1 MKRLFFYLLFAMAMT
16 LCYADGTYYNVSIG
30 DFKYDL
36 NYRTSGESTAT
47 LNGLADPSYSGYMYI
62 PGYVD
67 YSGKKYRVDKI
78 LNYAF
83 KGNTKITRA
92 YIDYGVTTIQ
102 TAAFENCTALNQ
114 VTMPSSIST
123 IAWDVFQN
131 CTSLKAFVVP
141 EGVTGIQANAFDGC
155 SHLSVLSLPSTLSTI
170 APGAFKD
177 CMSLKEVSCYA
188 LTPPQLP
195 FMTGSMA
202 DASLIF
208 ESVDLTQATLNVP
221 VSVLSAY
228 QSLSPWSLFGQIKS
242 MP

>member
-1 MKRLFFYLLFAMAMT
+1 MTIPSGVEQIGALLFSECSH
-16 LCYADGTYYNVSIG
+16 LERVEWQPQNIPEGI
-30 DFKYDL
+30 FK
-36 NYRTSGESTAT
+36 
-47 LNGLADPSYSGYMYI
+47 
-62 PGYVD
+62 
-67 YSGKKYRVDKI
+67 
-78 LNYAF
+78 
-83 KGNTKITRA
+83 
-92 YIDYGVTTIQ
+92 
-102 TAAFENCTALNQ
+102 
-114 VTMPSSIST
+114 
-123 IAWDVFQN
+123 N

-202 DASLIF
+202 DACLIF
-208 ESVDLTQATLNVP
+208 ESVDLTQATLSVP

>member
-114 VTMPSSIST
+114 VTMPKLHLAQEGSLCRRSASQDLCHNIQHRLYQHVVLHRDP
-123 IAWDVFQN
+123 AW
-131 CTSLKAFVVP
+131 S
-141 EGVTGIQANAFDGC
+141 
-155 SHLSVLSLPSTLSTI
+155 
-170 APGAFKD
+170 
-177 CMSLKEVSCYA
+177 
-188 LTPPQLP
+188 
-195 FMTGSMA
+195 
-202 DASLIF
+202 
-208 ESVDLTQATLNVP
+208 
-221 VSVLSAY
+221 
-228 QSLSPWSLFGQIKS
+228 
-242 MP
+242 